1 MAGRLLFAR
10 ISLTALARL
19 SAVVWLLPAL
29 ALGAADEAPQ
39 AADAALAAATL
50 SPVPDVDTAPGD
62 YVSVRPRYGFPGD
75 AEGIPSDAELVKN
88 GAVIGTIEIDNQNIF
103 NLSDPKDNNGVFR
116 LADKLHV
123 KTRARTVRNY
133 LLFKPGD
140 PFSRRRIEESARILR
155 AQSYFYDAWIR
166 IVGYKDNKVDVRV
179 TTRDV
184 WTLNPGFNFG
194 RSGGTNS
201 TGVKLEESNFL
212 GTGTGVNLQW
222 TSTIDRSGTEI
233 DLSQRNLAGTWLA
246 VGLTYANFSDGG
258 TKAVSFTHPFYSLD
272 SHWAG
277 SFAAFDNVQTD
288 PLYDLGQIVDQ
299 FSDHHTLVQSYYGWS
314 RGLQDGWAQRW
325 TAGVTFDEHMFS
337 PVSNSNGSTNLIPE
351 DRRFLYPFLEFD
363 LVQDDYL
370 KLVNH
375 DQIGRTED
383 FALGTAAS
391 LRVGYALNGLGSSAT
406 ALLIN
411 ASVSKGFRNA
421 DTGTLILYGDFS
433 GRLEDHS
440 LQNGVATGS
449 IRYYVEQS
457 KNWLFFTTLQ
467 GTRGWNLD
475 LDNQILLGGDN
486 GLRGYPL
493 RYQDGTAR
501 ALWTVEQR
509 YFTDWYPFRLFRVGG
524 AVFMDVG
531 RTWGQPPL
539 AAPSLGLLKDAGFG
553 LRFGNSRSGLGN
565 VIHVDLAFPLDSGPG
580 IKHVQFLVS
589 TEATF

>member
-1 MAGRLLFAR
+1 M
-10 ISLTALARL
+10 
-19 SAVVWLLPAL
+19 
-29 ALGAADEAPQ
+29 
-39 AADAALAAATL
+39 DAALTAAVSSGLRPDEETEGIL
-50 SPVPDVDTAPGD
+50 SG
-62 YVSVRPRYGFPGD
+62 VRPRYGFPGD

-88 GAVIGTIEIDNQNIF
+88 GAVIGTVEIDNQNIF
-103 NLSDPKDNNGVFR
+103 NLQDPKDNNGVFR

-123 KTRARTVRNY
+123 TTRPRVVRNQ

-140 PFSRRRIEESARILR
+140 KFSRRLLDESARILR
-155 AQSYFYDAWIR
+155 SDSYFYDAWIR
-166 IVGYKDNKVDVRV
+166 IVGYHDNKVDVHV

-194 RSGGTNS
+194 RSGGANS
-201 TGVKLEESNFL
+201 TGVKLQESNFL
-212 GTGTGVNLQW
+212 GTATAVSFAY
-222 TSTIDRSGTEI
+222 TSTIDRSGTSI
-233 DLSQRNLAGTWLA
+233 DVSQKNVAGTWIA
-246 VGLTYANFSDGG
+246 ADVAYANFSDGG
-258 TKAVSFTHPFYSLD
+258 LKVLNLTRPFYALD
-272 SHWAG
+272 SHWSG
-277 SFAAFDNVQTD
+277 SFAALDDTQTD

-299 FSDHHTLVQSYYGWS
+299 FRDDHRLFQSYYGWS
-314 RGLQDGWAQRW
+314 KGLQNGWAQRW
-325 TAGVTFDEHMFS
+325 TAGVTYDEHMFS
-337 PVSNSNGSTNLIPE
+337 PVSNSNGTTNLIPQ

-370 KLVNH
+370 KLMNH

-391 LRVGYALNGLGSSAT
+391 LRLGYALNGLGSTAT
-406 ALLIN
+406 ALLIRS
-411 ASVSKGFRNA
+411 SVSKGYRNA
-421 DTGTLILYGDFS
+421 GDTLLLYGDFS
-433 GRLEDHS
+433 GRIEDHS
-440 LQNGVATGS
+440 LQNGVADAS

-457 KNWLFFTTLQ
+457 KNWLFFTGLQ

-475 LDNQILLGGDN
+475 LENQILLGGDN

-524 AVFMDVG
+524 AVFFDMG

-565 VIHVDLAFPLDSGPG
+565 VIHVDLAFPLDGGPT
-580 IKHVQFLVS
+580 IKRVQFLVQ